1 LFIFIVGQSSPSF
14 LAAIAYLFML
24 ILLLARIRLIT
35 NLPIF
40 DIFIL
45 YGVTSTRILIFLDH
59 LSGFVSL
66 SINGGFSSHS
76 LLFAVLVHWLLADGF
91 SHTTAHS
98 EAARLETAES
108 TTASHIAAA
117 HHHSASHT
125 TKSWVAEEIIIVV
138 ESAHHAEITHI
149 SKWIPP
155 LFRAFLLLMLLIHLM
170 TSHLMSTES
179 HSHLRETATKEV
191 FILVVKEVGKR
202 IITTEKVP
210 EYLISALHIEM
221 VESLTSTCSE
231 RSKLM
236 IGSTW
241 TRSGLLSSVFNVI
254 ASIIIIVLPLL
265 GIT

>member
-1 LFIFIVGQSSPSF
+1 
-14 LAAIAYLFML
+14 M
-24 ILLLARIRLIT
+24 LLARILLIS

-45 YGVTSTRILIFLDH
+45 YGVTSTRILEFLDD
-59 LSGFVSL
+59 LSSFVSL
-66 SINGGFSSHS
+66 LINGGFSCHS
-76 LLFAVLVHWLLADGF
+76 LLFAVLDNGLLADGF

-98 EAARLETAES
+98 EAARLKTAES
-108 TTASHIAAA
+108 TASHIAAT

-125 TKSWVAEEIIIVV
+125 TESRVAKEIIIVV
-138 ESAHHAEITHI
+138 ESAHHAEITHV
-149 SKWIPP
+149 SKRIPP
-155 LFRAFLLLMLLIHLM
+155 LFRAFLLLILLIHLV

-179 HSHLRETATKEV
+179 HAHLRETATKEI
-191 FILVVKEVGKR
+191 FLLVVKEVGKW

-221 VESLTSTCSE
+221 VESLTSTSSE

-236 IGSTW
+236 IGSAW
-241 TRSGLLSSVFNVI
+241 TRSSLLSSVFNVI
-254 ASIIIIVLPLL
+254 ASIIIVVLPFL